1 MSEFDEVIDTA
12 TTDGEISTESTKQVE
27 TGDTAQVEQETTEST
42 AQETAQERQERL
54 FKQADVDRIIQQRI
68 AKEKQRF
75 ESELKSHPT
84 LSYLEEKAQRLGMTV
99 DQLIEND
106 RKYEEQQKINE
117 LIQKNI
123 PPEIAQEV
131 YEGRKFRETYT
142 TKEKEMQQKQQTQ
155 QMYAEF
161 LEVYPEFADK
171 QKAGEIPPEVWK
183 QVYDPVKNP
192 NGIRLLDAYARYEN
206 QQLKAEMAKYQQQ
219 QQTQQANLN
228 NAATSTGSVK
238 DGGKGGEF
246 ISLDEFEAN
255 RHDQSWVMKNY
266 SKIQKSRAKW

>member
-12 TTDGEISTESTKQVE
+12 TTDGEISTESTEQVE
-27 TGDTAQVEQETTEST
+27 TGDTAQVEQE
-42 AQETAQERQERL
+42 QHETAQERQERL

-106 RKYEEQQKINE
+106 RKFEEQQKLNE
-117 LIQKNI
+117 LVQKNI

-131 YEGRKFRETYT
+131 LENRKFRETYT
-142 TKEKEMQQKQQTQ
+142 TKEKEQQQKQEQQ
-155 QMYAEF
+155 QMYSEF
-161 LEVYPEFADK
+161 LEAYPEFKDPQRAN
-171 QKAGEIPPEVWK
+171 EIPPEVWQMVDK
-183 QVYDPVKNP
+183 GEK
-192 NGIRLLDAYARYEN
+192 LLNAYARYEN
-206 QQLKAEMAKYQQQ
+206 QRLKAEMAKYQQQ

-238 DGGKGGEF
+238 NVTKPQTQDPFLDGF
-246 ISLDEFEAN
+246 NSV
-255 RHDQSWVMKNY
+255 R
-266 SKIQKSRAKW
+266 